1 MNTAVQNTAMTFQQF
16 TQEIRAGVQ
25 GRFPEADI
33 LITPAEK
40 NNGLTLTGLTVREE
54 GRRVTPTIYLNE
66 AYDSY
71 KKGAA
76 LAELIAEVADTYRE
90 NRLEQEPEIPD
101 FTDFQKIRDIVCCRL
116 VNRERNR
123 ERLEKMPHRDFLD
136 LAAIYYI
143 PIEMGQ
149 DCSASLTM
157 MDAHT
162 AKWQVD
168 AGTLFS
174 LACANTE
181 RLFPAS
187 VRSMEKIL
195 QDLCPGSP
203 SLHETG
209 MHVLR
214 NNGSGGAAAMLNEGV
229 LQWFAGKYGDFYIFP
244 SSVHEVILHPVKLP
258 GLALEK
264 EGLLDMV
271 REINREQVPPDEVL
285 SDNVYLYHADTG
297 EIEILS

>member
-1 MNTAVQNTAMTFQQF
+1 M
-16 TQEIRAGVQ
+16 
-25 GRFPEADI
+25 
-33 LITPAEK
+33 
-40 NNGLTLTGLTVREE
+40 
-54 GRRVTPTIYLNE
+54 
-66 AYDSY
+66 
-71 KKGAA
+71 
-76 LAELIAEVADTYRE
+76 
-90 NRLEQEPEIPD
+90 
-101 FTDFQKIRDIVCCRL
+101 
-116 VNRERNR
+116 NRERNR

-168 AGTLFS
+168 ADMLFS

-271 REINREQVPPDEVL
+271 REINREQVPRTRSSPTMSIFTMQTPGRLKSSHEPAVHPPACL
-285 SDNVYLYHADTG
+285 SGRGLPAPSGAGHLQKTPKC
-297 EIEILS
+297 S

>member
-101 FTDFQKIRDIVCCRL
+101 FTDFQKNKGYRML
-116 VNRERNR
+116 
-123 ERLEKMPHRDFLD
+123 
-136 LAAIYYI
+136 
-143 PIEMGQ
+143 Q
-149 DCSASLTM
+149 
-157 MDAHT
+157 
-162 AKWQVD
+162 
-168 AGTLFS
+168 AG
-174 LACANTE
+174 E
-181 RLFPAS
+181 
-187 VRSMEKIL
+187 
-195 QDLCPGSP
+195 PGAQP
-203 SLHETG
+203 
-209 MHVLR
+209 
-214 NNGSGGAAAMLNEGV
+214 GAAGKDAAQGFPGPCRHLLYPDRNGAG
-229 LQWFAGKYGDFYIFP
+229 LQCEPYHDGRPYSKMAGGRGHALLPCLCEHGKA
-244 SSVHEVILHPVKLP
+244 LP
-258 GLALEK
+258 GFRAVHGENPPGFVPRLP
-264 EGLLDMV
+264 
-271 REINREQVPPDEVL
+271 VPPRDG
-285 SDNVYLYHADTG
+285 HARPAEQWERRCGGDA
-297 EIEILS
+297 

>member
-25 GRFPEADI
+25 GHFPEADI
-33 LITPAEK
+33 LITPTEK
-40 NNGLTLTGLTVREE
+40 NNGLVLTGITIQEP
-54 GRRVTPTIYLNE
+54 GRMVTPTIYLNE
-66 AYDSY
+66 AYNSY
-71 KKGAA
+71 LEGAA
-76 LAELIAEVADTYRE
+76 LAELIAEVADMYRE
-90 NRLEQEPEIPD
+90 AKLEQEPEIPD
-101 FTDFQKIRDIVCCRL
+101 FADFQKIKDIVCCRL
-116 VNRERNR
+116 VNRERDR

-187 VRSMEKIL
+187 IQSMEEIL
-195 QDLCPGSP
+195 RDLCPGCP

-214 NNGSGGAAAMLNEGV
+214 NNGSGGAAAMLNGSI
-229 LQWFAGKYGDFYIFP
+229 LQWFAGKSGDFYIFP
-244 SSVHEVILHPVKLP
+244 SSVHEVILHPVRMP
-258 GLALEK
+258 GMALEK
-264 EGLLDMV
+264 EDALAMV
-271 REINREQVPPDEVL
+271 REINQEQVPPDEVL
-285 SDNVYLYHADTG
+285 SDSVYLYHADTG